1 MSFDQQALHK
11 LIQMTGREE
20 LLPRFAQVARSFKVD
35 GSIVTQADLI
45 VQERLLGGLPSLL
58 PGSVVLGEEMPEAE
72 QRRLL
77 SSGQPC
83 WCLDPLDG
91 TSNFAAGIPY
101 YAISVALLE
110 KGKVTVAAVY
120 DPERDEL
127 FHADMSSGAMLNG
140 KPVVSAVLN
149 GTVDE
154 IALNQSIALIDFKRL
169 DPVLST
175 HLVSSTP
182 YKSQRSFGSV
192 ALDWCWLAANRV
204 HVYLHGRANIWDYAA
219 GQFIFQQAGGHS
231 CTLQGEPIFTAK
243 LEARSCVAA
252 TTEKLFDEW
261 TWCLGVPQRTQ
272 AEVNVEDKP

>member
-1 MSFDQQALHK
+1 MSFDQQAFHK
-11 LIQMTGREE
+11 LIRMAGREE
-20 LLPRFAQVARSFKVD
+20 LLPRFAQVARSFKMD

-45 VQERLLGGLPSLL
+45 VQARLIDALPSLL
-58 PGSVVLGEEMPEAE
+58 PGSVVLSEEMPEVE

-110 KGKVTVAAVY
+110 NGKVTVAAVY

-127 FHADMSSGAMLNG
+127 FHAHMSSGVMLNG
-140 KPVVSAVLN
+140 EPAASAVMN
-149 GTVDE
+149 ETVDE

-169 DPVLST
+169 DPALST
-175 HLVSSTP
+175 RLVSSPP

-231 CTLQGEPIFTAK
+231 CTLQGEPIFAAK

-261 TWCLGVPQRTQ
+261 AQCLGILQRS
-272 AEVNVEDKP
+272 KLK